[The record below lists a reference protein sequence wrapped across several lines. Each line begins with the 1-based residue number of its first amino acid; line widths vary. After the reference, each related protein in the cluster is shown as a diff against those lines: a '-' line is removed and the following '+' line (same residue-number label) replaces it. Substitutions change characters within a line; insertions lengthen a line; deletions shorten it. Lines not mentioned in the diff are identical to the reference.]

1 MTLIPE
7 PNTMDGD
14 HCADGGI
21 TESHAKDKNDNKD
34 RKKIG
39 IVVAC
44 LMVFAVIFVIII
56 AVATTS
62 KNGVEKGP

>member
-1 MTLIPE
+1 
-7 PNTMDGD
+7 MDGD